1 MKTKEIEEFC
11 KAAQK
16 KKADEK
22 KKQMALAQVIAETIP
37 PFNGG
42 ITSQQKREA
51 IRNNVGKYI
60 DLMPPLSIQIDQYK
74 IYSIVCSILASE
86 QGLNK

>member
-16 KKADEK
+16 KKADAY

-37 PFNGG
+37 PFKCVLS
-42 ITSQQKREA
+42 SQQKRGV
-51 IRNNVGKYI
+51 IRNYVGKYI
-60 DLMPPLSIQIDQYK
+60 DLMPSVNIQIDQYK
-74 IYSIVCSILASE
+74 IYSIVCSILAHE
-86 QGLNK
+86 QGLNE

>member
-16 KKADEK
+16 NKADEK
-22 KKQMALAQVIAETIP
+22 KKQIALARVIAETIP
-37 PFNGG
+37 PFKCVL
-42 ITSQQKREA
+42 SSKQKREV
-51 IRNNVGKYI
+51 IRNYVGKYM
-60 DLMPPLSIQIDQYK
+60 DRMPPVKIQIDQYK

-86 QGLNK
+86 QGLNE